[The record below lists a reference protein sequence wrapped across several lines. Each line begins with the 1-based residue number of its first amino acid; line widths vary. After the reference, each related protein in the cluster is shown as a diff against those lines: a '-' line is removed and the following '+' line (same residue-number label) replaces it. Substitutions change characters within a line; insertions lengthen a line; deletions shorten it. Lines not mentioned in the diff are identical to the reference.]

1 MVVDVATGEV
11 VTEARAATPRG
22 AAPVVAAVVDV
33 VRAVAAR
40 VEGPSP
46 TAVGVGVAGLVDVDG
61 WLRFGPNLA
70 GLADLDVRGEV
81 SAALGRPVLVDNDAT
96 TAAWAEVAHG
106 AARGATD
113 AVVVTLG
120 TGIGGGLVMGGRL
133 RRGAHGFAGEPG
145 HVVVDPDGP
154 PCPCGRRGCWERY
167 ASGSG
172 LARLARDAA
181 VAGRADAVVA
191 LAGGDPDAVR
201 GEHVTLAARAG
212 DEGALAV
219 LGELARWIAL
229 GVSGL
234 VDVLDPE
241 VVVLGG
247 GLAADADLWIDA
259 VRDEVAGRALGGG
272 HRPPPRVEV
281 AALGERAG
289 AIGAAL
295 LAHRTGADPAP
306 L

>member
-1 MVVDVATGEV
+1 MATGEV
-11 VTEARAATPRG
+11 VAEVRAATPRG
-22 AAPVVAAVVDV
+22 GRALVAVVADVARAAVSRADV
-33 VRAVAAR
+33 PA
-40 VEGPSP
+40 P
-46 TAVGVGVAGLVDVDG
+46 TAVGVGVAGLVDRDG
-61 WLRFGPNLA
+61 RLRFGPNLG
-70 GLADLDVRGEV
+70 GLADLDVRGRLSE
-81 SAALGRPVLVDNDAT
+81 ALGVDVVVDNDAT
-96 TAAWAEVAHG
+96 TATWAEVVLG
-106 AARGATD
+106 AARGARD
-113 AVVVTLG
+113 AVLVTLG
-120 TGIGGGLVMGGRL
+120 TGIGGGLVVGGRL

-181 VAGRADAVVA
+181 VAGRADAVVT

-212 DEGALAV
+212 DPGALAV
-219 LGELARWIAL
+219 LRELAWWTAL
-229 GVSGL
+229 GVSNL

-259 VRDEVAGRALGGG
+259 VRADVAEMALGGR
-272 HRPPPRVEV
+272 HRPAPRVEI
-281 AALGERAG
+281 ATLGERAG

-295 LAHRTGADPAP
+295 LAARPGDAEGPG
-306 L
+306 